1 MLKIRFDQS
10 RTTAHTH
17 SVEDGVIRYYTPAP
31 GATPREIATAFL
43 AGYYQA
49 GAPEPMPVTFRVE
62 RLVPGEYRG
71 ELLAEYRGLP
81 DGKPERIS

>member
-1 MLKIRFDQS
+1 MTDIRFDQS

-17 SVEDGVIRYYTPAP
+17 SVEDGVSRYYTSAP

-43 AGYYQA
+43 RGYYQ
-49 GAPEPMPVTFRVE
+49 GDPPEPMPVTFRVE

-71 ELLAEYRGLP
+71 EELAEYRGLP
-81 DGKPERIS
+81 DGAPELVD